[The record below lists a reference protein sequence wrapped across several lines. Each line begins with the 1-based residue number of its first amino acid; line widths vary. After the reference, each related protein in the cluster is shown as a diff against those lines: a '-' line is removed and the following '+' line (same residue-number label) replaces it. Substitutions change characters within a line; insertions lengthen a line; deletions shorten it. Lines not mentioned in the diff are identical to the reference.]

1 MLTSRSVLNPTM
13 SLSKNEIINLDVGF
27 TDQRLDSLYSDLGLL
42 KEQNEI
48 GYEFNIKAWKRLIK
62 HLMDNGYFDQ
72 KLVINGKKLERKLSI
87 PGFLKPRLDLVIN
100 ELYKDRE
107 LVRLDDFKNSL
118 SGGSLFLYIF
128 QWINNRSFNSGDSNH
143 RLKDIDY
150 LDLEQLK
157 KYSENV
163 ASLLEKQN
171 ERYTDR
177 VIHKNT
183 LVQRFSHK
191 LCKEDFELILLF
203 LSKEKRLLQIEGE
216 VIKFGDAPIDESD
229 IAIVSLKESADQME
243 TELNYLNER
252 LEVTSTNVKAYLKN
266 GNKIMAK
273 SFLKIKK
280 LVELNIERTSSN
292 FYKISEL
299 LNSINHAKNN
309 LAVVKTLASS
319 RSILKQLNGEVGD
332 LEHVHELMEAI
343 SNETAKVDQVS
354 ELLGEASTDVDIEDE
369 YEKLLKEQTEKDN
382 LEDERLTERLR
393 NLKTTETQD
402 KRKTK
407 ELNDQPERYNQK
419 ILN

>member
-1 MLTSRSVLNPTM
+1 M
-13 SLSKNEIINLDVGF
+13 SLSKNEIINLDIGF
-27 TDQRLDSLYSDLGLL
+27 TEQRLDSLYSDLGLL
-42 KEQNEI
+42 REQNEI
-48 GYEFNIKAWKRLIK
+48 GYEFNLKAWKRLII

-72 KLVINGKKLERKLSI
+72 KIVINGKKLEEKVTI
-87 PGFLKPRLDLVIN
+87 PGYLKPRLDLVIN

-118 SGGSLFLYIF
+118 NGGSLFLPIF
-128 QWINNRSFNSGDSNH
+128 QWISNRSFNSGDSNH

-157 KYSENV
+157 KYTENV
-163 ASLLEKQN
+163 ASLLEKH
-171 ERYTDR
+171 RDHYTDR
-177 VIHKNT
+177 VVHKDS

-203 LSKEKRLLQIEGE
+203 LSKEKKLLQIEGE
-216 VIKFGDAPIDESD
+216 VVKFGDTPIDESD
-229 IAIVSLKESADQME
+229 IAIVSLKKSADQME

-252 LEVTSTNVKAYLKN
+252 LEVTTTNVKTYLKN

-273 SFLKIKK
+273 SCLKIKK

-292 FYKISEL
+292 FYKVSEL

-309 LAVVKTLASS
+309 LAVVNTLESS
-319 RSILKQLNGEVGD
+319 HSILKQLNGEVGELD
-332 LEHVHELMEAI
+332 HVHELMEAI

-354 ELLGEASTDVDIEDE
+354 ELLGEASNDVDIDDE

-382 LEDERLTERLR
+382 LEDERLTERLK
-393 NLKTTETQD
+393 NLKTSESQE
-402 KRKTK
+402 KEKTK
-407 ELNDQPERYNQK
+407 QPVDQPKRHNQK